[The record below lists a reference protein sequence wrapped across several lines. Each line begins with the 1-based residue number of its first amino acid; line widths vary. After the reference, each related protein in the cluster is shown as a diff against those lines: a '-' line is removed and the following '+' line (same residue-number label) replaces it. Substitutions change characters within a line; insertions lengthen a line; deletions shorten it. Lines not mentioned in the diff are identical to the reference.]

1 MAIVV
6 VTPPPRM
13 GFAREMGDRV
23 IFMAEGVVVEEATPD
38 KLFTNP
44 AEDRTKEFLDKVL

>member
-6 VTPPPRM
+6 VTPPRM

-23 IFMAEGVVVEEATPD
+23 TFMAEGVVVEEVTPD